1 MKERR
6 FYGELDHP
14 DGDDQERISK
24 VSLKE

>member
-1 MKERR
+1 MEKR

-14 DGDDQERISK
+14 DGNDQERITK